1 VFGTSIVPVT
11 PLGTGLTPGDVAGGG
26 NPLGPTGAPGADP
39 SEEVTPSGGVSM
51 PTWASA
57 GLQHS
62 KGKVVAT
69 KKDLMDDFPNK
80 SGRTAQR
87 AAARTA
93 VGRAAW
99 TTFFFM
105 VSSRSEVKIVSSA
118 LRERMTF
125 RWWSRSG
132 DSALHSPAEYCRS

>member
-11 PLGTGLTPGDVAGGG
+11 PLGTGLTPGDVAGGK
-26 NPLGPTGAPGADP
+26 PLGPTGAPGADP

-69 KKDLMDDFPNK
+69 KKDLMDDFPDK
-80 SGRTAQR
+80 SERTAQR

-93 VGRAAW
+93 VDRAAW
-99 TTFFFM
+99 TTFFSM
-105 VSSRSEVKIVSSA
+105 VSARS
-118 LRERMTF
+118 
-125 RWWSRSG
+125 
-132 DSALHSPAEYCRS
+132 